1 MTALSAQAMRTARL
15 VGVPRQDEVLVLAL
29 CALLGFGTVLV
40 YSASTALVGSGTV
53 STFYYLFRHVLH
65 IALGVT
71 VMLLLRRSPVSWWQ
85 ASGGLWLAVAMFL
98 LVLVL
103 VPGLSGQINGSSRWL
118 QVGPVNLQPSEFA
131 KLAVVVYVAGYL
143 TRRQDLLHRFSYGV
157 LYVGVVVALVG
168 ALLLMEPDFG
178 SLVVLTL
185 TVSFMLFLAGSRI
198 FHLFV
203 CAVSAAIALVA
214 LVWTSPY
221 RMQRVAGFLDPWS
234 DPFDS
239 GFQLVQALI
248 AMGRGEWFGVG
259 LGASVQKLY
268 YLPAPNTDFLLA
280 VIGEELGFVGVV
292 SIMLLFAAIVWRAL
306 VIARRAETA
315 GQVFGAR
322 LAQGI
327 GLFIGLQALINMGVN
342 MGALPTKGLTLP
354 FLSYGGSSMLASCA
368 AAGLLLAVDRENRR
382 AGALSR

>member
-15 VGVPRQDEVLVLAL
+15 AGVPRQDEVLVLAL

-40 YSASTALVGSGTV
+40 YSASTALVGNGTV

-65 IALGVT
+65 IALGVA
-71 VMLLLRRSPVSWWQ
+71 VLLLLRRSPVSWWQ

-168 ALLLMEPDFG
+168 ALLMMEPDFG

-203 CAVSAAIALVA
+203 CAMSAAITLVA

-221 RMQRVAGFLDPWS
+221 RMQRVTGFLDPWS

-368 AAGLLLAVDRENRR
+368 AAGLLLAVDRESRH
-382 AGALSR
+382 AGATSR